1 MNIELKLNEL
11 NEMFSKC
18 GNGIWI
24 SCMNNERNRF
34 RISRESWKLGS
45 RVDWIKCKKI
55 LNKKGIE
62 FIEGDS
68 GWGMRM
74 SRCIDF
80 DY

>member
-11 NEMFSKC
+11 NEVFNKC
-18 GNGIWI
+18 GNGVWI
-24 SCMNNERNRF
+24 SCMDNKIGRF
-34 RISRESWKLGS
+34 RISRESWKLSS
-45 RVDWIKCKKI
+45 RVDWVKCKKI

-62 FIEGDS
+62 FIEGES

-80 DY
+80 NY